1 MATYTE
7 NYQLHQWVPEDNF
20 LRTDF
25 NQDFAKIDMA
35 LTGLKTLADGKAST
49 TDLSAV
55 ETLANRKC
63 ELAVGSYEGDQAASR
78 KISLPFAPTAVLVE
92 RRYGSRE
99 SSSKVYGGLSL
110 AGRPASSGLGHAA
123 LELGADGFTV
133 YQDGNQWVYL
143 NDTGVTYYYMA
154 FR

>member
-1 MATYTE
+1 MATYTA
-7 NYQLHQWVPEDNF
+7 NYQFHQWVPEDNF

-25 NQDFAKIDMA
+25 NQDFQKIDF
-35 LTGLKTLADGKAST
+35 TLASLQTQTDSKASSAA
-49 TDLSAV
+49 LSAV
-55 ETLANRKC
+55 ETLANQKC
-63 ELAVGSYEGDQAASR
+63 EIAVGSYAGDRAASR

-99 SSSKVYGGLSL
+99 SSSKVYGGLAL

-123 LELGADGFTV
+123 LELDADGFTV